1 MSEIKVDVH
10 YLTRVEGHGNIVLD
24 AVNGDIKQLRLE
36 IVEAPRFFESFLRG
50 TNYKDVAY
58 IASRVC
64 GICSIGHNNASI
76 KATENAFGI
85 QISNQTVLL
94 RKLMLHGENLQ
105 SHSLH
110 VYFLAAPDFF
120 GVPSVLP
127 LIKTNPNIAKLALK
141 MKRLANDLSDLSA
154 GRTVHPL
161 RNIVGGVTMVPSKE
175 ELNSIKERLEESK
188 KDILFTAELFKKS
201 VKIPQYERET
211 EYIALK
217 KEDEFAIYEGKITSS
232 DGMQQV
238 DDINYKTM
246 IKEFVVPHST
256 AKHSRNNRNSY
267 MVGALARCNL
277 SFNTLKPF
285 AKQIA
290 DILGFKSICYNPYM
304 NTVAQVIEIAHSVE
318 DSIEIINYFLDK
330 GFAEPLSVE
339 VKPKAGIGVGVVDVP
354 RGILFHEYE
363 YDNKGNIISANLV
376 IPTAQNLENIEDDMR
391 KFVPIWIK
399 EGKSQDEIRLL
410 LEMLVRAYDP
420 CISCSAHI
428 LNVKFQ

>member
-1 MSEIKVDVH
+1 MNKINVNVH

-50 TNYKDVAY
+50 VNYKDVAY
-58 IASRVC
+58 VASRVC

-76 KATENAFGI
+76 KATEAAFGVKI
-85 QISNQTVLL
+85 NEQTTLL
-94 RKLMLHGENLQ
+94 RKLMMHGENMQ

-110 VYFLAAPDFF
+110 VYFLATPDFLD
-120 GVPSVLP
+120 VPSVLP
-127 LIKTNPNIAKLALK
+127 LIKTNPDVVKLALK
-141 MKRLANDLSDLSA
+141 MKRLANDLSDISA

-161 RNIVGGVTMVPSKE
+161 RNIVGGVTMVPTKE
-175 ELNSIKERLEESK
+175 ELDSIKKRLRNAK
-188 KDILFTAELFKKS
+188 NDVLFTAELFKKS

-217 KEDEFAIYEGKITSS
+217 KDSEFAIYEGRITSS
-232 DGMQQV
+232 DDMQQV
-238 DDINYKTM
+238 DDINYKDM

-256 AKHSRNNRNSY
+256 AKHSRNKRNSY

-277 SFNTLKPF
+277 SFNDLKPF
-285 AKQIA
+285 AKEIA
-290 DILGFKSICYNPYM
+290 NILGFKVPCYNPYM
-304 NTVAQVIEIAHSVE
+304 NTYAQLIEIAHSIE
-318 DSIEIINYFLDK
+318 DSIEIIDHFLDM
-330 GFAEPLSVE
+330 GFKEPLSVD
-339 VKPKAGIGVGVVDVP
+339 VKPKAGRGVGVADVP

-363 YDNKGNIISANLV
+363 YDNKGNLVSANLI

-391 KFVPIWIK
+391 KFVPVWINEK
-399 EGKSQDEIRLL
+399 KSQDEIRQL

-420 CISCSAHI
+420 CISCSAHMLKI
-428 LNVKFQ
+428 KFE